1 MDIRKQAEK
10 LPGILKKYK
19 YAVLVLA
26 IGLVLM
32 ALPSKKTEQIPAE
45 QQSSAEMKTADPA
58 GELEKIL
65 AQIHGVGR
73 VQVLLTVKAG
83 ERSVYQTDEDITTSE
98 NNSTVRKETV
108 IITDSQRNEL
118 PLVLQVLPPEYMG
131 AVIVCQ
137 GAENVQVRLAIVE
150 AVCNATGLG
159 ADKIAVLKMK

>member
-1 MDIRKQAEK
+1 
-10 LPGILKKYK
+10 
-19 YAVLVLA
+19 
-26 IGLVLM
+26 
-32 ALPSKKTEQIPAE
+32 
-45 QQSSAEMKTADPA
+45 
-58 GELEKIL
+58 
-65 AQIHGVGR
+65 
-73 VQVLLTVKAG
+73 
-83 ERSVYQTDEDITTSE
+83 VYQTDEDITTSE

-108 IITDSQRNEL
+108 IITDSQRNES